1 MLCER
6 VQAST
11 QGLSNI
17 SSDYLIFSSYNKLW
31 QRTNCNWSSNLND
44 CPISTHF
51 ASVFHAL
58 INDYTNS
65 KIASIYGYTSK
76 LSDNAQANSK
86 SLLESTK
93 AFSDTY
99 YGPCNTTSSEFAY
112 INKDQI
118 DGSSQEAQCSHP
130 NTYKVLTNYIE
141 NARAKVADN
150 KIIDYNKLLETNA
163 KGNIL
168 YDAFAEDCSTQEWP
182 ANLSCGLDDFQHLIM
197 NELLFY
203 GLFMKMYAAI
213 IPNDKQFGT
222 LTLGKDASATQE
234 YLDEESWKAQ
244 LELEVADEAVFNT
257 IKIVRNLYA
266 QFPIHIGLVAYLEDL
281 VNFRNELVKLYTPVH
296 QMYYKLRNAQSY
308 AK

>member
-1 MLCER
+1 
-6 VQAST
+6 
-11 QGLSNI
+11 
-17 SSDYLIFSSYNKLW
+17 
-31 QRTNCNWSSNLND
+31 
-44 CPISTHF
+44 
-51 ASVFHAL
+51 
-58 INDYTNS
+58 
-65 KIASIYGYTSK
+65 
-76 LSDNAQANSK
+76 
-86 SLLESTK
+86 
-93 AFSDTY
+93 
-99 YGPCNTTSSEFAY
+99 
-112 INKDQI
+112 
-118 DGSSQEAQCSHP
+118 
-130 NTYKVLTNYIE
+130 
-141 NARAKVADN
+141 
-150 KIIDYNKLLETNA
+150 
-163 KGNIL
+163 
-168 YDAFAEDCSTQEWP
+168 
-182 ANLSCGLDDFQHLIM
+182 M